1 LRAPNITVLARPS
14 HTLVA
19 LEAQLSRF
27 CERVGPA
34 ALRLALA
41 VTFVWFGA
49 LKVANASPV
58 ADVVARVI
66 PLAPARFIVPA
77 LGAFEVA
84 LGLALLSRRTLP
96 VALVAF
102 FLHMIGT
109 FSVLF
114 RLPAL
119 AFRDGN
125 PLLLTTLGEFVLK
138 NIVLLSAGLV
148 VMGTMRRRQT
158 DWPEGARV
166 ARLTRAAPTTAP
178 LLDS

>member
-1 LRAPNITVLARPS
+1 LLGTTITVLAPQS
-14 HTLVA
+14 DILVA
-19 LEAQLSRF
+19 LEAKLSRF
-27 CERVGPA
+27 CDRVGPL

-58 ADVVARVI
+58 ADVVARAI

-84 LGLALLSRRTLP
+84 LGFALLSRRTLP
-96 VALVAF
+96 LALVAF
-102 FLHMIGT
+102 FPHMMGT

-138 NIVLLSAGLV
+138 NLVLLSAGLV
-148 VMGTMRRRQT
+148 VMGKMRQRKT
-158 DWPEGARV
+158 DVPEGARV
-166 ARLTRAAPTTAP
+166 AGRTRAAPTSIP